1 MPYQHLTP
9 MERGQ
14 IQALLGQGLSQNAIA
29 RKLGRSPSTISRELR
44 RNGTVFRR
52 YDAGHAQ
59 RRYQT
64 VRQLCVRGRSLD
76 YLPLRQ
82 YVIER
87 FMEGYSP
94 EQVSGRLSIDCPGQP
109 RMRVSHE
116 SIYRTIYADEKLC
129 RILLGCL
136 RQRHSRRRRRGERKP
151 VRSMIPNRIGIEDRP
166 VQVETLERYGDWE
179 GDTVVGKNQEG
190 AILTMVERKSM
201 MLLADV
207 LPLKTAQATARSA
220 IGLLERMPPGWLRT
234 ITFDNGSE
242 FSGHTTITQTT
253 GIDVYFAHPYSSWER
268 ARNENT
274 NGLLRQYYPK
284 KTSFAN
290 LDPAALQRVVNE
302 INNRPRKKLG
312 CRTPLEVFR
321 EQTVALDV

>member
-14 IQALLGQGLSQNAIA
+14 IQALIGQGLSQNAIA
-29 RKLGRSPSTISRELR
+29 RKLGRRPSTVSRELG
-44 RNGTVFRR
+44 RNGVVPER
-52 YDAGHAQ
+52 YDAGRAQ
-59 RRYQT
+59 RRYQDL
-64 VRQLCVRGRSLD
+64 RRLCVRSKSLD

-82 YVIER
+82 YLVDR
-87 FMEGYSP
+87 FMGGYSP
-94 EQVSGRLSIDCPGQP
+94 EQVSGRLWIDYPGQP

-116 SIYRTIYADEKLC
+116 TIYRTIYADEKLGN
-129 RILLGCL
+129 ILLACL
-136 RQRHSRRRRRGERKP
+136 RQRHPRRRKRAERNP
-151 VRSMIPNRIGIEDRP
+151 TRSPIPNRISIEDRP
-166 VQVETLERYGDWE
+166 PQVDTLERYGDWE

-190 AILTMVERKSM
+190 AILTMVERKSLL
-201 MLLADV
+201 LLAG
-207 LPLKTAQATARSA
+207 PLLSKNAQSTAQAAV
-220 IGLLERMPPGWLRT
+220 GLLAQMPPDWLRT
-234 ITFDNGSE
+234 ITFDNGPE
-242 FSGHTTITQTT
+242 FAAHGKITQAT

-290 LDPAALQRVVNE
+290 VDSQMLQRVVNE

-312 CRTPLEVFR
+312 YRTPLEVFR
-321 EQTVALDV
+321 EHNVALAV